1 MRLIDANELMEHA
14 YRDKLNSRE
23 LITQM
28 IENAPTVKAIS
39 TYEINKI
46 SLDVIMEEQSYVRK
60 DATKD
65 ELLYLMG
72 FNDGVI
78 ELLNRLKGSA
88 EDFSEVKE

>member
-1 MRLIDANELMEHA
+1 MRLIDADELMEHA
-14 YRDKLNSRE
+14 YRDKLDSRE
-23 LITQM
+23 LIAQM

-39 TYEINKI
+39 TYKIKEI
-46 SLDVIMEEQSYVRK
+46 SLDVIMEEQANVRK

-78 ELLNRLKGSA
+78 ELSNRFR
-88 EDFSEVKE
+88 EDKE

>member
-1 MRLIDANELMEHA
+1 MRLIDADELMEHA
-14 YRDKLNSRE
+14 WRDKLDSRE
-23 LITQM
+23 LIVQM

-39 TYEINKI
+39 PYEINEK

-78 ELLNRLKGSA
+78 ELLNRFKG
-88 EDFSEVKE
+88 EVK